1 MAPKLTDSLR
11 GSNTHQ
17 GRCCSVNNRATRCA
31 IQSVRLV
38 RSPQLQQQHHGQ
50 GRARPRVR
58 PRPWVRCAR
67 ARGAGP
73 RDARDLGHGP
83 GFGPF
88 GLLCEM
94 ICLCGLCAMC
104 FREPPPPPPP
114 RQPQPVYGA
123 APAPEASPA
132 RARVRERRAAPRRS
146 GPAAPARR
154 RAAGRPAARLRAAR
168 RVAAAALRLSA
179 RPALR
184 ASYIAAAPEARRASV
199 LGASSPRT
207 CGASRRRAAEAS
219 RCLRPVSARLRRA
232 RAYGVEY
239 AS

>member
-1 MAPKLTDSLR
+1 M
-11 GSNTHQ
+11 G
-17 GRCCSVNNRATRCA
+17 
-31 IQSVRLV
+31 SVR
-38 RSPQLQQQHHGQ
+38 
-50 GRARPRVR
+50 ARERR
-58 PRPWVRCAR
+58 R
-67 ARGAGP
+67 P

-104 FREPPPPPPP
+104 FRPSTRSPPPPPPP

-132 RARVRERRAAPRRS
+132 RARVRECRAAPRRS

-179 RPALR
+179 RPALC
-184 ASYIAAAPEARRASV
+184 ASYIAAAPEARGASV

-219 RCLRPVSARLRRA
+219 RCLRPVSARLHALARTASSTLPDLESAAASSPSIDRAQPKDLTLSPAVSSRGRRPTSAHSSQHA
-232 RAYGVEY
+232 RHYIHRRGP
-239 AS
+239 